1 MNKAI
6 SRKLNDYFAEQ
17 AKQGILEIRADELK
31 RWARKEHFSPT
42 ELHKTLKALVEWKWL
57 IRIEKIV
64 EGHKAIFYA
73 LNNKHRK
80 WYLNTLKEMEEKLK
94 EIDGLEREDKL
105 KALNGLIGFMM
116 VRFADFVPFYI
127 HHVLRNKDKIRDA
140 NEELETLW
148 HWALYPYLFLA
159 AQVCIR
165 NSKEATEL
173 PIIQEM
179 NKSYE
184 EYLASDYHR
193 KMKALWENTR

>member
-17 AKQGILEIRADELK
+17 AKQGTLEIRADALK
-31 RWARKEHFSPT
+31 QWARKEHFSPT
-42 ELHKTLKALVEWKWL
+42 ELHKTLKDFVEWKWL

-73 LNNKHRK
+73 LDNNHRQ
-80 WYLNTLKEMEEKLK
+80 WYLNELKEMEKKLK
-94 EIDGLEREDKL
+94 EVDGLNREEKL
-105 KALNGLIGFMM
+105 RELNDLVGFMM
-116 VRFADFVPFYI
+116 VKFADFVPFYI

-159 AQVCIR
+159 AQVCLR
-165 NSKEATEL
+165 NSATTMEL
-173 PIIQEM
+173 PIMQEM
-179 NKSYE
+179 DRSFE
-184 EYLASDYHR
+184 DYLKSDYHR
-193 KMKALWENTR
+193 KMKALWESTS